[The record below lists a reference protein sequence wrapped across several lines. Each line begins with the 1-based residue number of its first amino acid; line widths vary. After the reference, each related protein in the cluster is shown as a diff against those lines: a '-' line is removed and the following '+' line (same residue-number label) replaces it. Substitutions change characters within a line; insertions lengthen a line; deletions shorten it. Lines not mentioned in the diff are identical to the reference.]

1 MKKILILVIAMA
13 AMVACSK
20 NDGNDPSAL
29 KIRLSNV
36 SQYDFQHI
44 VVNTSTGNVN
54 FGSLHSGQKT
64 AYQVFEKAY
73 RYAFVELEIDGNLY
87 TLQPT
92 DYVGEIPL
100 ENGNYTYQID
110 ANDSQERYS
119 KLSLTLIEE

>member
-1 MKKILILVIAMA
+1 MKKILIFIISMA
-13 AMVACSK
+13 AMIACSK
-20 NDGNDPSAL
+20 DDRENPTAL
-29 KIRLSNV
+29 KIRLSSV
-36 SQYDFQHI
+36 SPYDFQHI

-54 FGSLHSGQKT
+54 FGSLHSGQET

-73 RYAFVELEIDGNLY
+73 CYAFVELEIDGNTY
-87 TLQPT
+87 TLQPI